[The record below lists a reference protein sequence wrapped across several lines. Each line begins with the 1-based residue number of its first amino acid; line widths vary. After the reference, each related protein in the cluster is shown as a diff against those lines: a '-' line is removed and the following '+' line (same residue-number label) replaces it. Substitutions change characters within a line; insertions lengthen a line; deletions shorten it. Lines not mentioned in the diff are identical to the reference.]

1 MGVPATET
9 SSERVSSVA
18 GLTVDDQ
25 CTQFSESSPSRPNLL
40 LLHFLNNRKCLLV
53 KKPQKIS

>member
-9 SSERVSSVA
+9 SSERVSSIA

-53 KKPQKIS
+53 KKPQ